1 MAASTTTAGL
11 FAVTTVYRFGS
22 FELQPD
28 QRRLLG
34 DGRPVVLGDRA
45 FDVLLALVERAG
57 QLVPKDEL
65 LDLVWPGLVVEE
77 NNLQVQVST
86 LRKILGAAAIATSA
100 GRGYRF
106 TLALAPDGEES
117 SSPVAQ
123 RHNLP
128 LQLTSFIG
136 HEGELEE
143 YAALLEQTRLLTL
156 TGIGGCG
163 KTRLAIK
170 LAERVLQSFPDGVRY
185 VDMAPLLDAERVP
198 LTVATTLGIREE
210 KDRPIVDTL
219 CGRLAGQ
226 RMLLVLDNCEHLVAG
241 CAALLQRLISAA
253 PSVRVLAASREGLSV
268 PGERAVTVRSL
279 SFPPPGS
286 KHELR
291 ALEACEAVRLFV
303 ERARLSVP
311 RFSLAEDTA
320 DAVAE
325 ICRRLDG
332 IPLAIELAAARLK
345 ILSVEEIRARLDDR
359 FRLLTG
365 GSKAALGRQQ
375 TLLATIQWSYDHL
388 APDQRQ
394 LLRRLSVF
402 VGSWTLGGAV
412 RVAGEQLD
420 EYAVLD
426 TLARLVDQS
435 LVTTQRA
442 EGGTTRYSMLETVR
456 QYAHDRLIEASEGEA
471 TRDRHV
477 AFYVALA
484 EEVEPELV
492 GREQSAWFA
501 RLDPELE
508 NFLAAHAWCDRAE
521 ELAEL
526 GLRLV
531 FSLKVYLLHRGL
543 VTLGHR
549 VTVEA
554 LARPGAQGR
563 NLARCRALWAAG
575 ELSYFMGRYGEA
587 TDYVQMSLS
596 ISRELRDKRREAE
609 ALRLLGY
616 VLLARGDRAIARGYS
631 QEALALSRQSTDT
644 SQVSKALTGLA
655 ELHRAE
661 GELDKAEPLYEE
673 ALALSRERGDRG
685 GIAVNLVNLAGTS
698 ISLGLGDRAH
708 GMMREGFAIAE
719 EIGSKR
725 IGVALLESSIGLAAF
740 FSEWESAARLC
751 GATEALSEQM
761 GYQREPVDEV
771 LLAPLIQRTREALG
785 AAAFAAAESAGR
797 SLSYDEAIA
806 EARSWLEQR
815 S

>member
-1 MAASTTTAGL
+1 LNSP
-11 FAVTTVYRFGS
+11 YRFGR
-22 FELQPD
+22 FELNPTTRQ
-28 QRRLLG
+28 LLA

-86 LRKILGAAAIATSA
+86 LRKILGAAAIATTA

-106 TLALAPDGEES
+106 TLALAADGES
-117 SSPVAQ
+117 PSPPVAQ

-128 LQLTSFIG
+128 QQLTSFIG
-136 HEGELEE
+136 HEDELEE
-143 YAALLEQTRLLTL
+143 FAALLDQTRLLTL

-170 LAERVLQSFPDGVRY
+170 LAERILQSFPDGVWY
-185 VDMAPLLDAERVP
+185 VDMAPLLDAERVA
-198 LTVATTLGIREE
+198 LTVATTLDIREE

-219 CGRLAGQ
+219 CGRLASQ
-226 RMLLVLDNCEHLVAG
+226 RALLILDNCEHLVAA

-253 PSVRVLAASREGLSV
+253 PGVRVLAASREGLSV

-286 KHELR
+286 KHELP

-303 ERARLSVP
+303 ERAQLSVP
-311 RFSLAEDTA
+311 KFSLADDTA

-332 IPLAIELAAARLK
+332 IPLAIELAAARVK

-365 GSKAALGRQQ
+365 GSRTALARQQ

-402 VGSWTLGGAV
+402 VGGWTLGGAV
-412 RVAGEQLD
+412 RVAGEPLD

-426 TLARLVDQS
+426 LLARLVDQS
-435 LVTTQRA
+435 LVTTHRA
-442 EGGTTRYSMLETVR
+442 EEGTTRYSMLETVR
-456 QYAHDRLIEASEGEA
+456 QYAHDRLNEAGEGEA
-471 TRDRHV
+471 TRNRHLE
-477 AFYVALA
+477 FYVALA
-484 EEVEPELV
+484 EEAEPELV

-501 RLDPELE
+501 RLDPERE

-531 FSLKVYLLHRGL
+531 FSLKVYLLNRGL
-543 VTLGHR
+543 VALGHR

-554 LARPGAQGR
+554 LMRPGAQGR
-563 NLARCRALWAAG
+563 DLARCRALWAAS
-575 ELSYFMGRYGEA
+575 ELSYFIGRYGEA
-587 TDYVQMSLS
+587 TDYVGMSLT
-596 ISRELRDKRREAE
+596 ISRELRDKGREAE
-609 ALRLLGY
+609 ALRCLGY
-616 VLLARGDRAIARGYS
+616 VLLARGDRVMARGHL
-631 QEALALSRQSTDT
+631 QEALALSRQLADKNQLSKTLT
-644 SQVSKALTGLA
+644 SLA

-661 GELDKAEPLYEE
+661 GELDKAELLYEE
-673 ALALSRERGDRG
+673 ALALSRERGDRA
-685 GIAVNLVNLAGTS
+685 GIAINLVNLARTS
-698 ISLGLGDRAH
+698 MSLGLGDRAR
-708 GMMREGFAIAE
+708 GMVREALAIAE

-725 IGVALLESSIGLAAF
+725 LGVVQLECAVGLAAF
-740 FSEWESAARLC
+740 FSEWECAARLY
-751 GATEALSEQM
+751 GATEALSEKM
-761 GYQREPVDEV
+761 GYQPEPVDEAFQ
-771 LLAPLIQRTREALG
+771 APLIRRTREALG